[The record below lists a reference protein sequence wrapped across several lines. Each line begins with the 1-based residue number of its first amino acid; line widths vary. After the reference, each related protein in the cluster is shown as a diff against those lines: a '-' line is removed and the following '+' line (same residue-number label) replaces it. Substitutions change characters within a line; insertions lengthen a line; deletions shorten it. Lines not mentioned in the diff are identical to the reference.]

1 MTDAALEAFAARVR
15 ALPVTR
21 PEDVRTRERLLGVCS
36 RALAGDVEARG
47 KVARWVAMGLF
58 ASAGSSAG

>member
-36 RALAGDVEARG
+36 RALSGDVDARG
-47 KVARWVAMGLF
+47 RVARWVAMGLF
-58 ASAGSSAG
+58 SAL